1 MKKIVLLFL
10 ILAFLSACAVSEQ
23 TKMERA
29 AKKELLA
36 KQVREGIEKQHFSVD
51 VRIAHPLRGRPIHLS
66 SPYDLEVKGDTIV
79 SYLPYFGRA
88 YSVPYGGGKGL
99 NFLGR
104 IMRYEV
110 NAGRKGE
117 YLVKMD
123 VDNEEDHLLY
133 LVTVFENGSANVDVS
148 SKNRDRITF
157 TGDFNPEKE

>member
-1 MKKIVLLFL
+1 
-10 ILAFLSACAVSEQ
+10 
-23 TKMERA
+23 
-29 AKKELLA
+29 
-36 KQVREGIEKQHFSVD
+36 
-51 VRIAHPLRGRPIHLS
+51 
-66 SPYDLEVKGDTIV
+66 
-79 SYLPYFGRA
+79 
-88 YSVPYGGGKGL
+88 
-99 NFLGR
+99 
-104 IMRYEV
+104 MRYEV